1 MLSQIILSF
10 TYLFTCIEY
19 RLFRNFRS
27 GFRLDISLRRKVVS
41 NAEKRDEIHSWFMI
55 TKFDSSLTKV
65 QGQTEVDPNFLDMQ
79 KVRDRSSMRIKRKMP
94 KNLAGAK
101 SQLLVKFEMMD
112 FPSEIFGLSNGT
124 MLKLPQKRTVTF
136 RELYVDYVGISSDS
150 EKRVRIGEHSGT
162 CWVLPPIVVLMTDS
176 TSRQQERLN
185 HGK

>member
-1 MLSQIILSF
+1 
-10 TYLFTCIEY
+10 
-19 RLFRNFRS
+19 
-27 GFRLDISLRRKVVS
+27 
-41 NAEKRDEIHSWFMI
+41 
-55 TKFDSSLTKV
+55 
-65 QGQTEVDPNFLDMQ
+65 
-79 KVRDRSSMRIKRKMP
+79 MP